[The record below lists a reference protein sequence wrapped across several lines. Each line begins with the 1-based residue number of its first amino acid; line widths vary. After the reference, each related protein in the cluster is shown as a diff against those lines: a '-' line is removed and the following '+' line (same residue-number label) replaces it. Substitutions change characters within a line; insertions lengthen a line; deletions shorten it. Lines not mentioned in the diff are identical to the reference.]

1 CSLGEHRSSEKMK
14 LFDAH
19 CHLQD
24 PRIIS
29 KAPHLISSAVASGVS
44 AFAVNGVSEKD
55 WNLVKEMG
63 VKYPSVVP
71 CFGIHPWYVAE
82 RSPQWFE
89 TLKSL
94 FETTPTAAIGEIG
107 LDKGSKGREIDFS
120 DQVGVFRQQLELAK
134 ELNKPAS
141 IHCVRAFG
149 DLLEITKSVGPFPA
163 GLILHSYL
171 GSAEMVPEFAKLGAY
186 FSFSGFLMS
195 MSEKKAKKMLKAV
208 PSDRILLETDSPD
221 ALPKSESGTLYFVE
235 GDPSLLPEEGNSS
248 QDLESNA
255 SSSGGSMK
263 LPKETLNHPAN
274 IHTVLGY
281 VARLLDMKNE
291 ELAELSYINAVRLFS
306 YSGSLS
312 LGAADVSGHTQ
323 NHSTTHVP
331 SKKMS
336 DLETRKSKSELHLH
350 VKDVPFHLCKETI
363 AKRSAIVS
371 SLLERNKID
380 ELPCILQDIEADPE
394 TFKLVAKFCYGYK
407 VNLTSDNII
416 SVLCIA
422 YYLGMKE
429 EHSTDN
435 LLGKASSFLETRVLP
450 SWNETVNALRSG
462 EKSLD
467 KLADFELVDLFFD
480 SLIEKASYDPRL
492 LGEPIKN
499 REETT
504 SEYRPN
510 PRRRL
515 FDNDWKSEDL
525 ITLPLRFYEPLMIR
539 AMESRSIPVEYIV
552 TSICKYAKKWV
563 LDAEDSVSG
572 KKREVVE
579 AVERLLPHKRGLI
592 SCEFLFKTLKH
603 SISLEASSECRN
615 GFGIRVSKQ
624 LDMAKPT
631 DLKILTQGY
640 GEKDIQLLRT
650 VVTSF
655 YSNYTNEEEDSEDVS
670 LFVKVAKLLEEFLL
684 LAVSEDAS
692 LKLEAFVALGE
703 ITAAI
708 SLGVLRYSDGI
719 YRAVDVFLERHGYL
733 TESEKMEACKVLD
746 CKKLS
751 RQGCEE
757 AAKNQRLPLRVV
769 VQVFF
774 ASQLQIRDTVAK
786 EIKGGEEIG
795 VWSDEDE
802 IEKMTEKLLGMEI
815 EDHECVVHRWKKAKK
830 VSVWR
835 QVKRKFGCLNAT
847 SSSSADACTCDVKKK
862 KKKKIHHHYK

>member
-1 CSLGEHRSSEKMK
+1 
-14 LFDAH
+14 
-19 CHLQD
+19 
-24 PRIIS
+24 
-29 KAPHLISSAVASGVS
+29 
-44 AFAVNGVSEKD
+44 
-55 WNLVKEMG
+55 
-63 VKYPSVVP
+63 
-71 CFGIHPWYVAE
+71 
-82 RSPQWFE
+82 
-89 TLKSL
+89 
-94 FETTPTAAIGEIG
+94 
-107 LDKGSKGREIDFS
+107 
-120 DQVGVFRQQLELAK
+120 
-134 ELNKPAS
+134 
-141 IHCVRAFG
+141 
-149 DLLEITKSVGPFPA
+149 
-163 GLILHSYL
+163 
-171 GSAEMVPEFAKLGAY
+171 
-186 FSFSGFLMS
+186 
-195 MSEKKAKKMLKAV
+195 
-208 PSDRILLETDSPD
+208 
-221 ALPKSESGTLYFVE
+221 
-235 GDPSLLPEEGNSS
+235 
-248 QDLESNA
+248 
-255 SSSGGSMK
+255 
-263 LPKETLNHPAN
+263 
-274 IHTVLGY
+274 
-281 VARLLDMKNE
+281 
-291 ELAELSYINAVRLFS
+291 
-306 YSGSLS
+306 
-312 LGAADVSGHTQ
+312 
-323 NHSTTHVP
+323 
-331 SKKMS
+331 
-336 DLETRKSKSELHLH
+336 SELHIN
-350 VKDVPFHLCKETI
+350 VKDVAFHLSKETI
-363 AKRSAIVS
+363 AKRSATVS

-380 ELPCILQDIEADPE
+380 ELPCILRDIETDPE
-394 TFKLVAKFCYGYK
+394 TFKLVAEFCYGYK
-407 VNLTSDNII
+407 VNLSSDNIV

-462 EKSLD
+462 DKSLD

-525 ITLPLRFYEPLMIR
+525 ITLPLRFYEPLIIR
-539 AMESRSIPVEYIV
+539 AMESHSIPVEYIV

-603 SISLEASSECRN
+603 SIWLESSSECRN
-615 GFGIRVSKQ
+615 GLGIRVSKQ
-624 LDMAKPT
+624 LDMATPT

-640 GEKDIQLLRT
+640 GEKDIQLVRT

-655 YSNYTNEEEDSEDVS
+655 YSNYTNGEEDSEDVS

-684 LAVSEDAS
+684 LAASEDAS

-719 YRAVDVFLERHGYL
+719 YRAVDAFLERHGYL

-769 VQVFF
+769 VQVLFV
-774 ASQLQIRDTVAK
+774 SQLQIRDTVAK
-786 EIKGGEEIG
+786 EIKGGEEKVEEEEVT

-802 IEKMTEKLLGMEI
+802 VEKMSEKLLGMEI
-815 EDHECVVHRWKKAKK
+815 QDHECVVHRWKKAKK
-830 VSVWR
+830 VSVWS
-835 QVKRKFGCLNAT
+835 QVKRKFGCLTT
-847 SSSSADACTCDVKKK
+847 SSSDDACTRDVKNNKK
-862 KKKKIHHHYK
+862 KRKKIHHHYK

>member
-1 CSLGEHRSSEKMK
+1 MK

-24 PRIIS
+24 PRILS
-29 KAPHLISSAVASGVS
+29 KAPQLISSAVASGVS
-44 AFAVNGVSEKD
+44 YFAVNGVSEKD

-94 FETTPTAAIGEIG
+94 FESTPTAAVGEIG

-149 DLLEITKSVGPFPA
+149 DLLETTKSMGPFPA

-221 ALPKSESGTLYFVE
+221 ALPKLESGSLYFVE
-235 GDPSLLPEEGNSS
+235 GDPSLSEEGNSS
-248 QDLESNA
+248 HDLDSAPNEKPNA
-255 SSSGGSMK
+255 SGGSGSMK

-274 IHTVLGY
+274 IHTVLEY
-281 VARLLDMKNE
+281 VAGLLDMKNE
-291 ELAELSYINAVRLFS
+291 ELAELSYRNAVRLFS
-306 YSGSLS
+306 YSGSKL
-312 LGAADVSGHTQ
+312 LLERGAADSLKL
-323 NHSTTHVP
+323 N
-331 SKKMS
+331 
-336 DLETRKSKSELHLH
+336 SKSELHIN

-380 ELPCILQDIEADPE
+380 ELRCILRDIEADPE
-394 TFKLVAKFCYGYK
+394 TFELVARFCYGYK
-407 VNLTSDNII
+407 VKFTSDNIV

-422 YYLGMKE
+422 YYLGMNE

-435 LLGKASSFLETRVLP
+435 LLGKASGFLETRVLP
-450 SWNETVNALRSG
+450 CWNETVNALRSG
-462 EKSLD
+462 DKSLE
-467 KLADFELVDLFFD
+467 KLADFGLVDLFFD
-480 SLIEKASYDPRL
+480 SLVQKASYDPRL
-492 LGEPIKN
+492 LGEPPIKN
-499 REETT
+499 

-552 TSICKYAKKWV
+552 SSVCSYTNKWV
-563 LDAEDSVSG
+563 LDAEDDSVSG
-572 KKREVVE
+572 KKREAVE

-603 SISLEASSECRN
+603 SIWLEASSECRN
-615 GFGIRVSKQ
+615 GLGMRVSKQ
-624 LDMAKPT
+624 LDMATPT

-640 GEKDIQLLRT
+640 GESFCFEDMQLVRT

-655 YSNYTNEEEDSEDVS
+655 YANYTNEEEDSEEDVS
-670 LFVKVAKLLEEFLL
+670 HFVKVARLLEEFLL
-684 LAVSEDAS
+684 LAASEAS
-692 LKLEAFVALGE
+692 LKLEAFVALAE
-703 ITAAI
+703 ITVAI
-708 SLGVLRYSDGI
+708 SLGVLRYSDGV

-757 AAKNQRLPLRVV
+757 AAKNQRLPLRIV
-769 VQVFF
+769 VQVLFD
-774 ASQLQIRDTVAK
+774 SHLQIRDTVAK
-786 EIKGGEEIG
+786 EIKGVEEKVDVQEEEEEEIR

-802 IEKMTEKLLGMEI
+802 VEKMSEKLLGMEI
-815 EDHECVVHRWKKAKK
+815 ENHECVVHRWKKTKK
-830 VSVWR
+830 ISVWR
-835 QVKRKFGCLNAT
+835 QVKRKFGCLTAT
-847 SSSSADACTCDVKKK
+847 SSSSSADACTCDVKKN
-862 KKKKIHHHYK
+862 KKKKIHHSLQINK

>member
-1 CSLGEHRSSEKMK
+1 
-14 LFDAH
+14 
-19 CHLQD
+19 
-24 PRIIS
+24 
-29 KAPHLISSAVASGVS
+29 
-44 AFAVNGVSEKD
+44 
-55 WNLVKEMG
+55 
-63 VKYPSVVP
+63 
-71 CFGIHPWYVAE
+71 
-82 RSPQWFE
+82 
-89 TLKSL
+89 
-94 FETTPTAAIGEIG
+94 
-107 LDKGSKGREIDFS
+107 
-120 DQVGVFRQQLELAK
+120 
-134 ELNKPAS
+134 
-141 IHCVRAFG
+141 
-149 DLLEITKSVGPFPA
+149 
-163 GLILHSYL
+163 
-171 GSAEMVPEFAKLGAY
+171 
-186 FSFSGFLMS
+186 
-195 MSEKKAKKMLKAV
+195 
-208 PSDRILLETDSPD
+208 
-221 ALPKSESGTLYFVE
+221 
-235 GDPSLLPEEGNSS
+235 
-248 QDLESNA
+248 
-255 SSSGGSMK
+255 
-263 LPKETLNHPAN
+263 
-274 IHTVLGY
+274 
-281 VARLLDMKNE
+281 
-291 ELAELSYINAVRLFS
+291 
-306 YSGSLS
+306 
-312 LGAADVSGHTQ
+312 
-323 NHSTTHVP
+323 
-331 SKKMS
+331 MS
-336 DLETRKSKSELHLH
+336 DLETRNSKSELHIN

-407 VNLTSDNII
+407 VNLSSDNII
-416 SVLCIA
+416 SVLCIS

-499 REETT
+499 REKTT

-640 GEKDIQLLRT
+640 GEKDIQLVRT

-655 YSNYTNEEEDSEDVS
+655 YSNYTNEEEDVS

-684 LAVSEDAS
+684 LAASEDAS

-786 EIKGGEEIG
+786 EIKGGEEKVDEEEEIG

-802 IEKMTEKLLGMEI
+802 TEKMSEKLLGMEI
-815 EDHECVVHRWKKAKK
+815 ESHECVVHRWKKAKK

-835 QVKRKFGCLNAT
+835 QVKRKFGCLTT
-847 SSSSADACTCDVKKK
+847 SSSDDACTCDVKKS

>member
-1 CSLGEHRSSEKMK
+1 
-14 LFDAH
+14 
-19 CHLQD
+19 
-24 PRIIS
+24 
-29 KAPHLISSAVASGVS
+29 
-44 AFAVNGVSEKD
+44 
-55 WNLVKEMG
+55 
-63 VKYPSVVP
+63 
-71 CFGIHPWYVAE
+71 
-82 RSPQWFE
+82 
-89 TLKSL
+89 
-94 FETTPTAAIGEIG
+94 
-107 LDKGSKGREIDFS
+107 
-120 DQVGVFRQQLELAK
+120 
-134 ELNKPAS
+134 
-141 IHCVRAFG
+141 
-149 DLLEITKSVGPFPA
+149 
-163 GLILHSYL
+163 
-171 GSAEMVPEFAKLGAY
+171 
-186 FSFSGFLMS
+186 
-195 MSEKKAKKMLKAV
+195 
-208 PSDRILLETDSPD
+208 
-221 ALPKSESGTLYFVE
+221 
-235 GDPSLLPEEGNSS
+235 
-248 QDLESNA
+248 
-255 SSSGGSMK
+255 
-263 LPKETLNHPAN
+263 
-274 IHTVLGY
+274 
-281 VARLLDMKNE
+281 
-291 ELAELSYINAVRLFS
+291 
-306 YSGSLS
+306 
-312 LGAADVSGHTQ
+312 
-323 NHSTTHVP
+323 
-331 SKKMS
+331 
-336 DLETRKSKSELHLH
+336 
-350 VKDVPFHLCKETI
+350 
-363 AKRSAIVS
+363 
-371 SLLERNKID
+371 
-380 ELPCILQDIEADPE
+380 
-394 TFKLVAKFCYGYK
+394 
-407 VNLTSDNII
+407 
-416 SVLCIA
+416 
-422 YYLGMKE
+422 MKE

-499 REETT
+499 REKTT

-640 GEKDIQLLRT
+640 GEKDIQLVRT

-655 YSNYTNEEEDSEDVS
+655 YSNYTNEEEDVS

-684 LAVSEDAS
+684 LAASEDAS

-786 EIKGGEEIG
+786 EIKGGEEKVDEEEEIG

-802 IEKMTEKLLGMEI
+802 TEKMSEKLLGMEI
-815 EDHECVVHRWKKAKK
+815 ESHECVVHRWKKAKK

-835 QVKRKFGCLNAT
+835 QVKRKFGCLTT
-847 SSSSADACTCDVKKK
+847 SSSDDACTCDVKKS